1 MISIIIYNY
10 NCDRLLESAI
20 NSVLQQSYDNFE
32 VIVVD
37 DGSVDNSQQII
48 DRYTNKIIALSQK
61 HLGEAVAFN
70 TGFTKSQGDIICFLE
85 SGDLFLA
92 DKLKTITTIFKDYP
106 QAAWCFHDL
115 KSSEEID
122 RQLSNA
128 SGIYDVRDTLK
139 YGKLGN
145 ALPLSG
151 IETSALCFQRSLL
164 EKSMPIP
171 EDITAISNDYLK
183 YTSFATSPGFILL
196 ETLTV
201 RKIEE
206 KQNRERSISKQK
218 LQPTIH
224 IITSYWLKKKF
235 PELAKFADNI
245 FALGLRDYRK
255 SGEKNLEV
263 EIIIKEYFKNI
274 KLPAKLKIKAKNI
287 YRSIIDNY

>member
-1 MISIIIYNY
+1 MISVIIYNY

-20 NSVLQQSYDNFE
+20 NSVLQQIHNNFE

-48 DRYTNKIIALSQK
+48 DRYNDKIMALSQK

-70 TGFTKSQGDIICFLE
+70 NGFAKSKGDIICFLE
-85 SGDLFLA
+85 SGDFFSI
-92 DKLKTITTIFKDYP
+92 DKLKTITNIFGSYP
-106 QAAWCFHDL
+106 QAGWCFHDL
-115 KSSEEID
+115 KSIKDLD
-122 RQLSNA
+122 RQDYDK
-128 SGIYDVRDTLK
+128 SGIYDVRDILK
-139 YGKLGN
+139 NGKLGN

-151 IETSALCFQRSLL
+151 IETSALCFRRSLL
-164 EKSMPIP
+164 EKLMPIP

-196 ETLTV
+196 EALTV
-201 RKIEE
+201 RKTEE
-206 KQNRERSISKQK
+206 KQNQERAIFKQK

-255 SGEKNLEV
+255 SGKKNLEV
-263 EIIIKEYFKNI
+263 ETIIREYFKHS
-274 KLPAKLKIKAKNI
+274 KLLVKLKIRAKNF
-287 YRSIIDNY
+287 YRWIMDNY